1 MEKLKPY
8 IEKILTE
15 TLIPILYITEK
26 DVTTFNEDPHEFI
39 QDIYDY
45 TRTLYMPRT

>member
-15 TLIPILYITEK
+15 ISIPILYITEK
-26 DVTTFNEDPHEFI
+26 DVTTFENEPNEFI
-39 QDIYDY
+39 
-45 TRTLYMPRT
+45 